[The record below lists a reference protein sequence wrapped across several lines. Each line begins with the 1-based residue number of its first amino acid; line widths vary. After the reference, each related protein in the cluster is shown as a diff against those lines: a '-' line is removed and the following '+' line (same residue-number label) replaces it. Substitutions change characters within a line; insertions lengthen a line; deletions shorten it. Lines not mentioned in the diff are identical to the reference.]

1 MDGICVIRNTF
12 RVDDNILLFKALQ
25 NKVNTIYIP
34 IVTRRVL
41 KPTDCVPVVNPSAHT
56 IQNKHYIK
64 YNSGNY
70 YWGYHQYYFLLQAIR
85 SFEEDL
91 RLRFSHINVVVQK
104 QSVSRHISF
113 IKAFGTCYC
122 DRVDD
127 PAWFSFDKALGTQ
140 YDKTRLHLYP
150 TQTLLDW
157 QDTEHHSFLAQWSHK
172 RQNQSF
178 KEYVFSQS
186 FDFHTQI
193 HQNECNT
200 TFLNPLQKQ
209 THTKQPPHT
218 SQHSPTITQLHSR
231 KQVHASSKK
240 ETSTSGKGAA
250 QSLQSATETHTKRR
264 TRNTTEWNLHTEINT
279 WKDIML
285 KHRVVPF
292 DIPPNTTCE
301 QWALDMLTDC
311 SKEMS
316 STNWE
321 KPKTQS
327 TLSIREHSITPHR
340 TTSRL
345 SPFFAL
351 GILSPRVAYVRWQGK
366 TVAQHKSNAK
376 RPSSAVAQLL
386 WREEFHACSLLEGF
400 WDTRKN
406 KADHHFWKRDR
417 EWTTA
422 ATDTGFQ
429 ELLQAH
435 ATKTVKGTPV
445 SVEDT
450 NTSVMMLV
458 QDGWIH
464 HLRRHVIADYITRGY
479 LQADWMLGE
488 ALFRQCLL
496 DHDASVNRGNW
507 LWLSACDFSTAQL
520 VRHYNHND
528 YIRRQSTATATA
540 TAIPRMDKI
549 RLHGTRKE
557 RV

>member
-34 IVTRRVL
+34 IDTRRVL

-56 IQNKHYIK
+56 IQNKHYTK

-200 TFLNPLQKQ
+200 TFLN
-209 THTKQPPHT
+209 HDR
-218 SQHSPTITQLHSR
+218 S
-231 KQVHASSKK
+231 
-240 ETSTSGKGAA
+240 
-250 QSLQSATETHTKRR
+250 RR
-264 TRNTTEWNLHTEINT
+264 TRSNRHTHLNTH
-279 WKDIML
+279 
-285 KHRVVPF
+285 
-292 DIPPNTTCE
+292 
-301 QWALDMLTDC
+301 Q
-311 SKEMS
+311 
-316 STNWE
+316 
-321 KPKTQS
+321 QS
-327 TLSIREHSITPHR
+327 RNC
-340 TTSRL
+340 
-345 SPFFAL
+345 
-351 GILSPRVAYVRWQGK
+351 
-366 TVAQHKSNAK
+366 TVASRSMPVPKKRHPHLEKVQHS
-376 RPSSAVAQLL
+376 
-386 WREEFHACSLLEGF
+386 
-400 WDTRKN
+400 
-406 KADHHFWKRDR
+406 HFNQR
-417 EWTTA
+417 
-422 ATDTGFQ
+422 
-429 ELLQAH
+429 
-435 ATKTVKGTPV
+435 
-445 SVEDT
+445 
-450 NTSVMMLV
+450 
-458 QDGWIH
+458 
-464 HLRRHVIADYITRGY
+464 RRHIQKEEPETRPNGTFI
-479 LQADWMLGE
+479 LK
-488 ALFRQCLL
+488 
-496 DHDASVNRGNW
+496 S
-507 LWLSACDFSTAQL
+507 
-520 VRHYNHND
+520 
-528 YIRRQSTATATA
+528 I
-540 TAIPRMDKI
+540 
-549 RLHGTRKE
+549 HGRI
-557 RV
+557 